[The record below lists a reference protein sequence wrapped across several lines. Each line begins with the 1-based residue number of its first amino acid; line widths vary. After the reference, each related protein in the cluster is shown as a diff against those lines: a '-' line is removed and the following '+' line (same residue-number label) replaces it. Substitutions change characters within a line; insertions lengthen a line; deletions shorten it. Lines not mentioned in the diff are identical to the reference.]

1 MRHPSG
7 RVTWPLLLICSS
19 TAVTHAWSAAARSQE
34 FADFARSRDIAEGKR
49 QVFELPYAI
58 DGDKVSL
65 LCCFTSRGT
74 GECRQYA
81 SSIERDGCH
90 RLAA

>member
-1 MRHPSG
+1 MSKAIR
-7 RVTWPLLLICSS
+7 L
-19 TAVTHAWSAAARSQE
+19 QE

-65 LCCFTSRGT
+65 CCRCVFAMPVDGSRACIIT
-74 GECRQYA
+74 K
-81 SSIERDGCH
+81 
-90 RLAA
+90 